1 MTPRFLSKTMKNKIM
16 IPADPKYRLSKNF
29 TLSEVLKSQ
38 TATRKGID
46 NTPDIEQFKNLEAL
60 CQEVMEPVRAI
71 YGVPL
76 IVTSGLR
83 VLELN
88 REIGSWDGSQHV
100 KGEAIDFEPLG
111 GIELHDL
118 WRAIVLSDIPYD
130 QVILE
135 FPPTGWIHISH
146 KRGGPQRGRITIARK
161 NADGK
166 TKYHQYT
173 RQEIED
179 FEYDWE

>member
-1 MTPRFLSKTMKNKIM
+1 MSDIVR
-16 IPADPKYRLSKNF
+16 IPTSLKHRMSENF
-29 TLSEVLKSQ
+29 TLGEYLKSQ

-46 NTPDIEQFKNLEAL
+46 NTPNMEQFLNLEAL
-60 CQEVMEPVRAI
+60 SKNVMQPVRGI

-100 KGEAIDFEPLG
+100 DGEAADFEPIGNVDL
-111 GIELHDL
+111 EEL
-118 WRAIVLSDIPYD
+118 WRDIVLGTIPFD
-130 QVILE
+130 QCILE

-146 KRGGPQRGRITIARK
+146 KRNKEQRGKITIARK
-161 NADGK
+161 IDGN
-166 TKYHQYT
+166 TRYDHYT
-173 RQEIED
+173 REQIISH
-179 FEYDWE
+179 EYEV